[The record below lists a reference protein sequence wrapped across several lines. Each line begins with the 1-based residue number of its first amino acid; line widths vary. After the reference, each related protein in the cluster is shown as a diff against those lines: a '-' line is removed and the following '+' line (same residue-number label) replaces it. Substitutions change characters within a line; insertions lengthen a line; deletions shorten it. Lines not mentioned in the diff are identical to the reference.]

1 MSRELE
7 NSVKRA
13 KNMLEYYNEKLIKD
27 ETKLKSAKSSKI
39 FSLIETI
46 ILFIINSMFFILVT
60 YALATGNIGF
70 RDDAIYEFLET
81 NNKNLL
87 DEKQIDRE
95 DCIHLFNEYKKLNED
110 YLNIRNTV
118 IQDSSYIKTYEEELN
133 KAISKLNELENE
145 NVLESNVTLNSG
157 ENLSKPLVRK
167 RILK

>member
-39 FSLIETI
+39 FSLIEVI
-46 ILFIINSMFFILVT
+46 ILFIINTMFFILVT
-60 YALATGNIGF
+60 YALATGNILPG
-70 RDDAIYEFLET
+70 
-81 NNKNLL
+81 LL
-87 DEKQIDRE
+87 TSTLYAGTLDKLVKDSK
-95 DCIHLFNEYKKLNED
+95 EYKKLNED

-133 KAISKLNELENE
+133 KALSKLKELENE

-157 ENLSKPLVRK
+157 ENLSKPLYRK

>member
-7 NSVKRA
+7 NQIKRA
-13 KNMLEYYNEKLIKD
+13 NNMLEYYNEKLIKD

-46 ILFIINSMFFILVT
+46 ILFIINSMFFILVS
-60 YALATGNIGF
+60 YALATGNILPSLISIS
-70 RDDAIYEFLET
+70 IYAGT
-81 NNKNLL
+81 L
-87 DEKQIDRE
+87 DRLVKTSK
-95 DCIHLFNEYKKLNED
+95 EYKKLNED

-118 IQDSSYIKTYEEELN
+118 IQDSSYIKTYEEELK
-133 KAISKLNELENE
+133 KALSKLNELQNE
-145 NVLESNVTLNSG
+145 SVLESNFTLNSE

>member
-1 MSRELE
+1 MNRELE
-7 NSVKRA
+7 NQIKRA

-46 ILFIINSMFFILVT
+46 ILFIINSMFFILVS
-60 YALATGNIGF
+60 YALATGNILPSLISIS
-70 RDDAIYEFLET
+70 IYAGT
-81 NNKNLL
+81 L
-87 DEKQIDRE
+87 DRLVKTSK
-95 DCIHLFNEYKKLNED
+95 EYKKLNED

-133 KAISKLNELENE
+133 KAISKLKELENE

-157 ENLSKPLVRK
+157 ENLSKPLYRK

>member
-13 KNMLEYYNEKLIKD
+13 KNMLEYYNKKLIKD

-39 FSLIETI
+39 FSLIEII
-46 ILFIINSMFFILVT
+46 ILFIINTMFFILVT
-60 YALATGNIGF
+60 YALATGNILPSLISIS
-70 RDDAIYEFLET
+70 IYAGT
-81 NNKNLL
+81 L
-87 DEKQIDRE
+87 DRLVKTSK
-95 DCIHLFNEYKKLNED
+95 EYKKLNED

-133 KAISKLNELENE
+133 KALSKLKELENE
-145 NVLESNVTLNSG
+145 NVLESNVTLNSE

-167 RILK
+167 RVLK

>member
-60 YALATGNIGF
+60 YALATGNILPSLISIS
-70 RDDAIYEFLET
+70 IYAGT
-81 NNKNLL
+81 L
-87 DEKQIDRE
+87 DRLVKTS
-95 DCIHLFNEYKKLNED
+95 NEYKKLNED

-133 KAISKLNELENE
+133 KAI
-145 NVLESNVTLNSG
+145 
-157 ENLSKPLVRK
+157 
-167 RILK
+167 

>member
-7 NSVKRA
+7 NSVQRA

-60 YALATGNIGF
+60 YALATGNILPSLISIS
-70 RDDAIYEFLET
+70 IYAGT
-81 NNKNLL
+81 L
-87 DEKQIDRE
+87 DRLVKTS
-95 DCIHLFNEYKKLNED
+95 NEYKKLNED

>member
-39 FSLIETI
+39 FSLIEII
-46 ILFIINSMFFILVT
+46 ILFIINTMFFILVT
-60 YALATGNIGF
+60 YALATGNILPG
-70 RDDAIYEFLET
+70 
-81 NNKNLL
+81 LL
-87 DEKQIDRE
+87 TSTLYAGTLDKLVKDSK
-95 DCIHLFNEYKKLNED
+95 EYKKLNED

-133 KAISKLNELENE
+133 KALSKLKELEDE

-167 RILK
+167 RVLK

>member
-60 YALATGNIGF
+60 YALATGNILPG
-70 RDDAIYEFLET
+70 
-81 NNKNLL
+81 LL
-87 DEKQIDRE
+87 TSTLYAGTLDKLVKDSK
-95 DCIHLFNEYKKLNED
+95 EYKKLNED